1 MIFYSDKIKADIVDN
16 NELDVIADKLDQ
28 FEEEIAMLF
37 TYFTFS
43 VIGLDYTNN
52 LLKYKSN
59 RVAFYCMD
67 DDKFN
72 IRNCPSAMIYSKQTR
87 NTGGAII
94 YYIMIICTQRRF
106 KNLGYATA
114 LLNGFVEKIREETV
128 DAVVPVKVVLS
139 SIDEAVSYYQKYGF
153 EVVDC
158 TMENYPYLARFENYD
173 ETKMYTIMELNVK

>member
-1 MIFYSDKIKADIVDN
+1 MIFYSDKIEADIVDN

-28 FEEEIAMLF
+28 FKEDIAMLF

-52 LLKYKSN
+52 
-59 RVAFYCMD
+59 FMD
-67 DDKFN
+67 DDEFN

-158 TMENYPYLARFENYD
+158 TMENYPYLAKFENYD